1 MFGKLAIFG
10 AMVLLFAAGARAET
24 IEEKAQVCAGGHSE
38 NGKPV
43 DKTILTIWGQQTGY
57 LYIQLRDFKRGD
69 RKNEIMQPIASTF
82 ERDDMLAIAEYFLR
96 KPWPDLSEPN
106 IGEIYRRTVRKKV
119 RTGIGNVRAVDVVGL
134 EAFVDLAD
142 ARHVGRCDGGGLL
155 AKVREH
161 ANAISNIDNRK
172 ALRSGAHPMDLAR
185 KNSLCIPGHHPS
197 FGAAHLPGPPSL
209 ILLGHP
215 GRCWTTARCLAC
227 RSAPCNWSCPVECQL
242 ENSRRRRQCSRPPTR
257 ANAIRLVNEPSTS

>member
-142 ARHVGRCDGGGLL
+142 ARHVGRCDGWLVGQSP
-155 AKVREH
+155 RTCECDQQYRQQE
-161 ANAISNIDNRK
+161 S
-172 ALRSGAHPMDLAR
+172 LRSGAHPMDLAR

-197 FGAAHLPGPPSL
+197 FGAAHLPGPPS
-209 ILLGHP
+209 HP
-215 GRCWTTARCLAC
+215 IRTSGQVLDYGPVPRLSIGALQLVMSC
-227 RSAPCNWSCPVECQL
+227 RM
-242 ENSRRRRQCSRPPTR
+242 PTR
-257 ANAIRLVNEPSTS
+257 KLS